1 MKTERNQKKKYG
13 PLLGLLILNWLAL
26 GWVVWRVDPES
37 IKNFIVP
44 NIYLPMLVLVFGA
57 LFWLF
62 VVLFLSAK
70 RALRWALGVT
80 FFLLLRFLSLGSLF
94 NGGLIFGILLA
105 IEYYLTKTEPK
116 ERLTDGQDHAGQ
128 GLHFN

>member
-1 MKTERNQKKKYG
+1 MKTERNHKKRYG
-13 PLLGLLILNWLAL
+13 LLLGLLVLNWMAL
-26 GWVVWRVDPES
+26 GLTIWKVDPES

-62 VVLFLSAK
+62 AVLFLSAK

-80 FFLLLRFLSLGSLF
+80 FFLMLRFLSLGSLV
-94 NGGLIFGILLA
+94 NGGLILGILLA
-105 IEYYLTKTEPK
+105 IEYYLAKTEPK
-116 ERLTDGQDHAGQ
+116 ERQIDEPRLDK
-128 GLHFN
+128 